1 MLPMSRIRL
10 IVLSMLVVFTA
21 SAVAAVAAAAAP
33 GCEEVG
39 GEKCFWQ
46 VQGAQ
51 LKEKA
56 AKEFTAGANKNFVL
70 KGKVKAIAVE
80 LKWEKLKV
88 KAGALLIGGEPG
100 DNEEAFV
107 LEGVKVEQ
115 PKNCKIPGEKIETLT
130 LKSELV
136 ELVKGGVV
144 QKVDDVLFEPK
155 KGTVLAEVE
164 FEGEKCPIANAG
176 KLARLQGTVLAE
188 PTNRFNK
195 EAVVGHLIFTNEKLE
210 YRKHASNVVVAAKLE
225 LETNLAEL
233 AGEANI
239 ELVTKEKWSTA

>member
-1 MLPMSRIRL
+1 MSRIRP
-10 IVLSMLVVFTA
+10 IMLSMLVVFTV
-21 SAVAAVAAAAAP
+21 SAVAAAAAAAAP
-33 GCEEVG
+33 GCEETG

-56 AKEFTAGANKNFVL
+56 TKEFTAGANKNFVL

-107 LEGVKVEQ
+107 LEGVKVEL
-115 PKNCKIPGEKIETLT
+115 PKNCKIPGEKIETNP

-155 KGTVLAEVE
+155 KGTIITEVE
-164 FEGEKCPIANAG
+164 FEGEKCPIKNAE

-188 PTNRFNK
+188 PTNRFK

-210 YRKHASNVVVAAKLE
+210 YRKQASNTVVAAKLE